1 MLVGAG
7 CISYAGTM
15 GRRRTGR
22 AVCGPC
28 RRPRGSGGRR
38 VAGRALILVAMGA
51 LVAAGCGS
59 SGRELRAPPGFA
71 ASQARFVPV
80 NQSQGPGGMLI
91 EGTDFAPG
99 GELPPGLLETGE
111 PPTLVWWNIP
121 PLTTELVVLVS
132 AFDPQEPPVL
142 WAVAGL
148 GPSSAGLFGGP
159 LPPGVRPLPR
169 IGGESDW
176 PGYPAP
182 GTRVVFALCSLATP
196 LSPDAVAA
204 DAWNLCYSGSL
215 GLATVSA
222 LVPAMQP

>member
-1 MLVGAG
+1 MIVL
-7 CISYAGTM
+7 TL
-15 GRRRTGR
+15 T
-22 AVCGPC
+22 
-28 RRPRGSGGRR
+28 
-38 VAGRALILVAMGA
+38 ALAT
-51 LVAAGCGS
+51 AGCGT
-59 SGRELRAPPGFA
+59 SGRELRAPAGFA

-80 NQSQGPGGMLI
+80 NQSQGPGGMLV
-91 EGTDFAPG
+91 EGTDFTPG

-111 PPTLVWWNIP
+111 PPTLVWWNLP

-159 LPPGVRPLPR
+159 LPPGVRSLPR

-182 GTRVVFALCSLATP
+182 GTRVVFALCALAAS
-196 LSPDAVAA
+196 LSPDAGAS
-204 DAWNLCYSGSL
+204 DAWNNCYSDSL
-215 GLATVSA
+215 GVATVSA
-222 LVPAMQP
+222 LVPAPAP

>member
-1 MLVGAG
+1 M
-7 CISYAGTM
+7 T
-15 GRRRTGR
+15 
-22 AVCGPC
+22 
-28 RRPRGSGGRR
+28 
-38 VAGRALILVAMGA
+38 ALLT
-51 LVAAGCGS
+51 AGCGS
-59 SGRELRAPPGFA
+59 SGRELRAPAGFA
-71 ASQARFVPV
+71 ASQTRFVPV

-99 GELPPGLLETGE
+99 GELPPRLLETGG

-169 IGGESDW
+169 IGGGLDW
-176 PGYPAP
+176 PGYPAA
-182 GTRVVFALCSLATP
+182 GTRVVFALCALAAP
-196 LSPDAVAA
+196 LSPEAGAS
-204 DAWNLCYSGSL
+204 DAWNLCYSDSL
-215 GLATVSA
+215 GIAIVSG
-222 LVPAMQP
+222 LVPALPP

>member
-1 MLVGAG
+1 
-7 CISYAGTM
+7 M
-15 GRRRTGR
+15 GRHRSRT
-22 AVCGPC
+22 AVG
-28 RRPRGSGGRR
+28 GSGRRHRHTGSRR
-38 VAGRALILVAMGA
+38 VGGRALILVAVAA
-51 LVAAGCGS
+51 LVATGCGS
-59 SGRELRAPPGFA
+59 SGRELRAPPNFA

-159 LPPGVRPLPR
+159 LPPGVRSLPR
-169 IGGESDW
+169 AGGELDW
-176 PGYPAP
+176 PGYPPA
-182 GTRVVFALCSLATP
+182 GTRVVFSLCALTAP
-196 LSPDAVAA
+196 LSPDAAA
-204 DAWNLCYSGSL
+204 SDAWNLCYSDSL
-215 GLATVSA
+215 GLATVSG
-222 LVPAMQP
+222 LVPAAQT